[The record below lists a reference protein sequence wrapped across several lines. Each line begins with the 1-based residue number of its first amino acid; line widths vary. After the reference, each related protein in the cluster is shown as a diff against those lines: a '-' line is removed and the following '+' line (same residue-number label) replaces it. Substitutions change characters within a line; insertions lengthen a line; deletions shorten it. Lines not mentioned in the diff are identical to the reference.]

1 MGTKRPRGGALLVA
15 AVCLGTLPGI
25 CWAQA
30 ADNTSINKR
39 DTAPQALTADQ
50 QAETPQD
57 RKLTQQI
64 RRAIVTD
71 KALST
76 YAHNVKIVAVGGMV
90 TLKGPVRSAEE
101 KQAVAEKA
109 AQIAGPANIKN
120 EMDIAPKKTS
130 K

>member
-1 MGTKRPRGGALLVA
+1 MGTKRPLGVALLVA
-15 AVCLGTLPGI
+15 AVGLGNLPGI

-39 DTAPQALTADQ
+39 DNAPQALTADQ
-50 QAETPQD
+50 QAETLQD

-64 RRAIVTD
+64 RRAIVKD
-71 KALST
+71 KSLST

-101 KQAVAEKA
+101 KQAVQEIA
-109 AQIAGPANIKN
+109 AQIAGSEKIKN
-120 EMDIAPKKTS
+120 EMDIAPKTTRK
-130 K
+130 